1 VYHLTYGDYYSR
13 FDASGKGFMI
23 EEDFVNGWM
32 KEAIERNND
41 DHLKKVTFILGD
53 NNVLL

>member
-1 VYHLTYGDYYSR
+1 MYHLTYGGYYSR
-13 FDASGKGFMI
+13 FDVSGKGFMI
-23 EEDFVNGWM
+23 EEDFVSGWM